1 MNKVSKILV
10 TLGVVLVFLVLFTVI
25 VGVRGETG
33 HKTPGILGL
42 VVFAG
47 MVGAL
52 KAIWKKNKNEG
63 NENNN
68 SILQK

>member
-10 TLGVVLVFLVLFTVI
+10 TIGIVFIFFILFGAI
-25 VGVRGETG
+25 VGIRGEAG
-33 HKTPGILGL
+33 HRTPGIWGL
-42 VVFAG
+42 AVFAG

-52 KAIWKKNKNEG
+52 KTVWKKPKKEE

-68 SILQK
+68 SILQQ

>member
-10 TLGVVLVFLVLFTVI
+10 TIGIVFIFLIMFGVI
-25 VGVRGETG
+25 VGIRGEAG
-33 HKTPGILGL
+33 HRTPGILGL
-42 VVFAG
+42 AVFAG

>member
-10 TLGVVLVFLVLFTVI
+10 TIGIVFIFLILFGVI
-25 VGVRGETG
+25 VGIRGEAG
-33 HKTPGILGL
+33 HRTPGILGL
-42 VVFAG
+42 AVFAG

-52 KAIWKKNKNEG
+52 KAVWKKPKKDE

-68 SILQK
+68 SILQQ